1 MGTKFKF
8 KMNWFKFIGRIVQGA
23 HVWLI
28 ILNIYALTQIPDK
41 FTNDSEVGFMLLV
54 LLLIV
59 FMICYNVYAIIMI
72 NDDIKEE
79 EGR

>member
-23 HVWLI
+23 HVVLI
-28 ILNIYALTQIPDK
+28 ILNIYALTQIPHK